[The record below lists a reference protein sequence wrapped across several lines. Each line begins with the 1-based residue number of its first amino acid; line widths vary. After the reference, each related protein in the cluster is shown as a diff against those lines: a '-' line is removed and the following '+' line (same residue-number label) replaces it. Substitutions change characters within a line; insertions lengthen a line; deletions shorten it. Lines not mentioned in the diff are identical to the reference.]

1 MAVRVASTRRAPRT
15 ERWLPHAVI
24 ATCFVVVLPA
34 VLVSALVPASSVLML
49 VLSLAI
55 GIVLSLL
62 AAGVGEAIWK
72 RLRSS
77 EDLVFADLM
86 LWGWLRRSVA
96 ERRLAQAEKLLGND
110 PQGASLEALIS
121 LSELLEARDA
131 RTYGHSQRVTRHAE
145 RIATTMGLPA
155 GEVAKVR
162 TAAALHDVGK
172 LHTPRAILNKPGR
185 LTDSEFALI
194 KRHPVDGAAM
204 ASGIGDPEITA
215 MIRHHHERLDGRGY
229 PDGLASEDIP
239 LGARIIAVADTFDAI
254 TSNRT
259 YRRASHHKRALDVL
273 STEAG
278 KQLDGD
284 AVAAFRGYYR
294 GQRTVAL
301 SAFIA
306 AAPQRFLSWLGGASP
321 AIGAGAASAI
331 SLLIGLGNTQP
342 AVYSPDSAVS
352 TPAPIVASAPK
363 RASAVA
369 AQATRRRGPVAAG
382 QRRSAEGRSRGE
394 RRERASTRRPGA
406 PAQPRGTAP
415 AAGGGTPAATQPGG
429 GGSAPRPTRP
439 QPPGT
444 ERPSV
449 PGVDVPNLPSTRVP
463 EVSVPRVVPEVKVPG
478 VTVPSVELPGVKTPE
493 ITTPEIKTPEI
504 KLPEIKTP
512 EINVPGV
519 NLP

>member
-1 MAVRVASTRRAPRT
+1 
-15 ERWLPHAVI
+15 
-24 ATCFVVVLPA
+24 
-34 VLVSALVPASSVLML
+34 
-49 VLSLAI
+49 
-55 GIVLSLL
+55 
-62 AAGVGEAIWK
+62 
-72 RLRSS
+72 
-77 EDLVFADLM
+77 M

-96 ERRLAQAEKLLGND
+96 ERRLAQAEKLLGRD
-110 PQGASLEALIS
+110 PQGASLEALIG

-155 GEVAKVR
+155 AEVAKVR

-172 LHTPRAILNKPGR
+172 LHTPRSILNKPGR

-194 KRHPVDGAAM
+194 KRHPVDGAVM

-229 PDGLASEDIP
+229 PDGLAGEDIP

-273 STEAG
+273 ASEAG

-301 SAFIA
+301 SALIA

-321 AIGAGAASAI
+321 AIGAGAASAT
-331 SLLIGLGNTQP
+331 SLLIGLGNSQP
-342 AVYSPDSAVS
+342 AVYSPDSAVG
-352 TPAPIVASAPK
+352 TPAPLVALGPEA
-363 RASAVA
+363 RER
-369 AQATRRRGPVAAG
+369 RRRGGRAPDAARRPVSAAA
-382 QRRSAEGRSRGE
+382 RKAAAAAPTAARGN
-394 RRERASTRRPGA
+394 RRPGA
-406 PAQPRGTAP
+406 TAARRHRARRRRRHAPPRRSP
-415 AAGGGTPAATQPGG
+415 AAAAARRARPPRSRAPDGRPAAASTCRAS
-429 GGSAPRPTRP
+429 GSPRCR
-439 QPPGT
+439 
-444 ERPSV
+444 S
-449 PGVDVPNLPSTRVP
+449 P
-463 EVSVPRVVPEVKVPG
+463 E
-478 VTVPSVELPGVKTPE
+478 VTVPAGHGARGQGPGVELPGVRTPE
-493 ITTPEIKTPEI
+493 IKTPEIKTPEI

-512 EINVPGV
+512 ASSSPASSSPDGGEPAALLRALDAPTRTPRAGPPRAAVTGAKPSSSRARELSAAVCRTSPDSRPERRTSSGRPAIEASSSSAALTLTGEPPPM
-519 NLP
+519 L

>member
-1 MAVRVASTRRAPRT
+1 MAVRVSSTRRAPRT

-34 VLVSALVPASSVLML
+34 VLVSLLVPARSVVML
-49 VLSLAI
+49 VLSLLM

-72 RLRSS
+72 RLRTS

-96 ERRLAQAEKLLGND
+96 ERRLAQAETLLGND
-110 PQGASLEALIS
+110 PQGASVEALIG

-145 RIATTMGLPA
+145 RIATTMGLPSA
-155 GEVAKVR
+155 EVAKVR

-172 LHTPRAILNKPGR
+172 LHTPRSILNKPGR

-194 KRHPVDGAAM
+194 KRHPVDGAVM

-229 PDGLASEDIP
+229 PDGLAGEDIP

-273 STEAG
+273 SSEAG

-284 AVAAFRGYYR
+284 AVSAFRGYYR

-306 AAPQRFLSWLGGASP
+306 SAPQRFLSWLGGASP
-321 AIGAGAASAI
+321 AIGAGAATAT
-331 SLLIGLGNTQP
+331 SLLIGLGNSQP
-342 AVYSPDSAVS
+342 AVYSPDSAVG
-352 TPAPIVASAPK
+352 TPAPLVASAPK
-363 RASAVA
+363 RASVVA
-369 AQATRRRGPVAAG
+369 AEAARLSGPAT
-382 QRRSAEGRSRGE
+382 GE
-394 RRERASTRRPGA
+394 RRGSDGRRGGADRRKQTRTRRPGVT
-406 PAQPRGTAP
+406 QPGGTAP

-429 GGSAPRPTRP
+429 GGSAPRPTTP
-439 QPPGT
+439 QPGT
-444 ERPSV
+444 QRPVV
-449 PGVDVPNLPSTRVP
+449 PGVDAPNVPGVRVP
-463 EVSVPRVVPEVKVPG
+463 QVRTPEVRVPEVKVPG
-478 VTVPSVELPGVKTPE
+478 ITVPSVELPGVKTPA

-504 KLPEIKTP
+504 KVPEIKTP
-512 EINVPGV
+512 AVELPGV